1 VKLPILKG
9 LIDST
14 PAESVFVRLAE
25 HHAGRHLPA
34 TGVDSHPAFDCPRSQ
49 VLVRTA
55 VKGTAIGPHFHP
67 VCDEIVVVTGGSG
80 ELLINGEWKATKAG
94 DVHVCPR
101 GVVHDTRALAE
112 NLQYLSIFTPHP
124 PPGGDV
130 NFVE

>member
-1 VKLPILKG
+1 VKLPVLKG
-9 LIDST
+9 LVDST

-25 HHAGRHLPA
+25 HHAGRRLPD
-34 TGVDSHPAFDCPRSQ
+34 TGIDSAAIFECPRSS

-55 VKGTAIGPHFHP
+55 VKGTAIGAHFHP
-67 VCDEIVVVTGGSG
+67 VCDEVVVVTGGSG
-80 ELLINGEWKATKAG
+80 ELFINGEWKATRAG